1 MSAHEPFEQ
10 LCALAVTGD
19 LNPEESQRL
28 AAHLAECA
36 TCRASYADFH
46 TIIETGFAGLER
58 LSRPRWSFRNLGM
71 KKRFFDRA
79 ERDGIPIKPPDRRNQ
94 MLRLLAPATAVCL
107 IVVALSAYGWR
118 LYRSTLAHQ
127 QKATTQLTALSN
139 KVAELE
145 RRLAD
150 KVGSS
155 VIPTQPSTDV
165 TDPIKSELNR
175 MQDLESKLSR
185 LQTEYDAVLAERA
198 ELEGRISSV
207 SKDAE
212 KFRADSQAARDE
224 IARLQLNL
232 KNLSASARP
241 IESKPALPTP
251 NTRLVQRN
259 DQIGPVVESQTT
271 DAQQARIAEL
281 EAKLREQE
289 EMIKRERQLLA
300 DGKDV
305 RDLMGARNLH
315 VIEVQDVGAGGK
327 TSPTLARIF
336 YTEGKSLTFYAYD
349 LQTKADIYKVDFQVW
364 GRKGRQSQQPRSLG
378 ILYTDDSKQNRWVL
392 KFNDPAVL
400 DEIDQLFVTVEPIG
414 GSKQP
419 KGKRLLT
426 AAFLNEAPNHP

>member
-28 AAHLAECA
+28 AAHLSECA
-36 TCRASYADFH
+36 SCRDSYADFH
-46 TIIETGFAGLER
+46 TIIEIGLAELER
-58 LSRPRWSFRNLGM
+58 QSRPRWSFRNSGM
-71 KKRFFDRA
+71 KKRFLDRA
-79 ERDGIPIKPPDRRNQ
+79 EREGIPIKRPDRRNQ
-94 MLRLLAPATAVCL
+94 MLRLLAPATVVCL
-107 IVVALSAYGWR
+107 VVVALSAYGWR
-118 LYRSTLAHQ
+118 LYQSTLTHQ
-127 QKATTQLTALSN
+127 QKATAQLTALSN

-150 KVGSS
+150 KAGYSVTPTPPSVG
-155 VIPTQPSTDV
+155 V

-241 IESKPALPTP
+241 IESRPAPAP
-251 NTRLVQRN
+251 ANTR
-259 DQIGPVVESQTT
+259 SQETLT
-271 DAQQARIAEL
+271 IDAQQARITQL
-281 EAKLREQE
+281 EAQIREQE
-289 EMIKRERQLLA
+289 EKISRERQLLV
-300 DGKDV
+300 DGKDI

-349 LQTKADIYKVDFQVW
+349 LQTKADINKVDFQVW

-378 ILYTDDSKQNRWVL
+378 ILYTDEPKQHRWVL
-392 KFNDPAVL
+392 KFNDAAVL

-419 KGKRLLT
+419 KGKQLLT

>member
-241 IESKPALPTP
+241 IESKPAPAP
-251 NTRLVQRN
+251 ANTRSAETMT
-259 DQIGPVVESQTT
+259 I
-271 DAQQARIAEL
+271 DAQQARITQL
-281 EAKLREQE
+281 EAKVREQE
-289 EMIKRERQLLA
+289 EMITRERQLLV
-300 DGKDV
+300 DGKDI